1 MATALRGSLIGM
13 TALVL
18 AAAFVPSLMAQDAP
32 ADSAAAWMTEATGQL
47 SFAQAGF
54 RDWQE
59 GGVNTLALSSGING
73 KANRTSNRWE
83 QTHEMRLAFGFVKQD
98 TLDFRKA
105 EDLIQFL
112 SAFQY
117 QGASFFERFNPTFAA
132 SLRTQFAEGFNYSE
146 DPLDLDRAL
155 PAKVS
160 AFFAP
165 ATLTQSV
172 GLTYKPLE
180 WLTQRLG
187 VATKETVV
195 TIERFRVLY
204 GVDPEDAVR
213 FEAGMESFT
222 EVDKEVFENV
232 LYKSKLSLFA
242 SFNRPDKTDAL
253 WENLITMKVNRW
265 LNVSFEFVTLYD
277 LDITSEVQL
286 KEVLSVGV
294 SFILL

>member
-1 MATALRGSLIGM
+1 MTTALRGSWIGT

-18 AAAFVPSLMAQDAP
+18 AAVFVPSLMAQDAP

-47 SFAQAGF
+47 SFAQASF

-73 KANRTSNRWE
+73 KASQTSKRW
-83 QTHEMRLAFGFVKQD
+83 QQKHEMRLAFGFVKQD

-117 QGASFFERFNPTFAA
+117 QGVGFFERFNPTFAA
-132 SLRTQFAEGFNYSE
+132 SLRTQFAEGFNYDE
-146 DPLDLDRAL
+146 DPLGQDRAL
-155 PAKVS
+155 PVKVS

-172 GLTYKPLE
+172 GLTYKPIE
-180 WLTQRLG
+180 WLAQRIG
-187 VATKETVV
+187 VGLKETVV

-213 FEAGMESFT
+213 FEAGLESFT
-222 EVDKEVFENV
+222 EIDKEVFENV
-232 LYKSKLSLFA
+232 FYKARLSLFA
-242 SFNRPDKTDAL
+242 SFNKPKNPDVL

-265 LNVSFEFVTLYD
+265 LNVSFELVTLYD